1 MTRVALDTNIL
12 AYAEG
17 LVSAPTDLLK
27 IDKARAL
34 LRALIADPA
43 APVIAAQV
51 LAELHRLLTRKAR
64 LSPAE
69 ANLRLSRLAAVA
81 ELIPTTAQTLQSAF
95 SLAEAHGL
103 QTFDA
108 VILACAAEAR
118 CDFLVSEDMHDGFS
132 WRGVAVCNPFG
143 PAPDPRVTRLLPP

>member
-1 MTRVALDTNIL
+1 MTRIALDTNIL

-17 LVSAPTDLLK
+17 LVSASADLPK

-34 LRALIADPA
+34 LRALIAKPA
-43 APVIAAQV
+43 VPVIVAQV

-64 LSPAE
+64 LSHAE
-69 ANLRLSRLAAVA
+69 ANLRLSRLAGVA
-81 ELIPTTAQTLQSAF
+81 EVTPTTAQALQGAF

-108 VILACAAEAR
+108 IILACAVEAR
-118 CDFLVSEDMHDGFS
+118 CDILVSEDMHDGFS

-143 PAPDPRVTRLLPP
+143 PAPDPRVARLLPP